1 MAHPPVAHLAMDPA
15 WACMAH
21 HHMALLTMALV
32 WGCTVLPRPMV
43 CMPLPAPTMV
53 PTMVA
58 GNTRRDSF
66 ESCWA
71 LDLGDIETRFVQQ

>member
-43 CMPLPAPTMV
+43 CMALPRLMDQACMPLPAPTMV
-53 PTMVA
+53 PAMVA
-58 GNTRRDSF
+58 GNTRMDSF
-66 ESCWA
+66 ESCW
-71 LDLGDIETRFVQQ
+71 V